1 MSPWCRPLAAI
12 ALAGALAA
20 CGGDDD
26 AGSGGRAAVEPTA
39 TATATAGPDDAAGP
53 PVVEMTDALKYE
65 PQEITISVGERVRW
79 QNVGNIAHTVTT
91 DPSKVA
97 DPGGVSVP
105 SGVEP
110 WDSGLLGAD
119 ATFSRRFRKAGTYQY
134 VCIPHE
140 GARMV
145 GTVVVED

>member
-1 MSPWCRPLAAI
+1 MRRGRHALVAL

-20 CGGDDD
+20 CGDEDEGD
-26 AGSGGRAAVEPTA
+26 AGAGTAAEPTA
-39 TATATAGPDDAAGP
+39 TATAESDGRSGA
-53 PVVEMTDALKYE
+53 PVVDMTDALKFE
-65 PQEITISVGERVRW
+65 PQEITVSVGDRVEWR
-79 QNVGNIAHTVTT
+79 NVGNIAHTVTT

-97 DPGGVSVP
+97 EPDGVSVP
-105 SGVEP
+105 KGVKP

-119 ATFSRRFRKAGTYQY
+119 ETFSRNFEQPGTYRY

-145 GTVVVED
+145 GTVIVDG

>member
-1 MSPWCRPLAAI
+1 MRRGRGLVAAI

-20 CGGDDD
+20 CGGDDENE
-26 AGSGGRAAVEPTA
+26 AGQQRPAEPTP
-39 TATATAGPDDAAGP
+39 TAESNDASGE
-53 PVVEMTDALKYE
+53 PVVDMTDGLKFE
-65 PQEITISVGERVRW
+65 PAEITVSVGDRVQWR
-79 QNVGNIAHTVTT
+79 NVGNIAHTVTT

-97 DPGGVSVP
+97 DRNGVSVP
-105 SGVEP
+105 SGAKP

-119 ATFSRRFRKAGTYQY
+119 ETFSRTFDKPGTYAY

-145 GTVVVED
+145 GTVTVEG

>member
-1 MSPWCRPLAAI
+1 MTRWLRSLAAI
-12 ALAGALAA
+12 ALTGALAA

-26 AGSGGRAAVEPTA
+26 AGDGRRAATEPTA
-39 TATATAGPDDAAGP
+39 TVTATAERDDVAGP
-53 PVVEMTDALKYE
+53 VVVEMTDALKFE
-65 PQEITISVGERVRW
+65 PQEITVSVGDRVQWR
-79 QNVGNIAHTVTT
+79 NIGNIAHTVTT

-97 DPGGVSVP
+97 DPDGVSVP
-105 SGVEP
+105 TGVEP

-119 ATFSRRFRKAGTYQY
+119 ATFSRRFRKAGTYEY

-145 GTVVVED
+145 GTVVVQG

>member
-1 MSPWCRPLAAI
+1 MTPWRRSLAAL
-12 ALAGALAA
+12 ALIGALAA
-20 CGGDDD
+20 CGDDEENE
-26 AGSGGRAAVEPTA
+26 GSQRPAAEPTA
-39 TATATAGPDDAAGP
+39 TATAPSESNDASGP
-53 PVVEMTDALKYE
+53 PVVDMTDALKFE
-65 PQEITISVGERVRW
+65 PSEITVSVGDRVEWR
-79 QNVGNIAHTVTT
+79 NVGNIAHTVTT

-97 DPGGVSVP
+97 DPDGVGVP

-119 ATFSRRFRKAGTYQY
+119 ATFSRRFRKAGTYRY

-145 GTVVVED
+145 GTVVVEG